1 MVKNVPGNW
10 ERSNFWQLWR
20 PVVKWRKSPKR
31 TTLRAACL
39 AICLTMCVVWSVL
52 RPRDIDAYGQ
62 QPVTPTTIRNPL
74 AGNLGAIQHGADA
87 YRVRCGECH
96 GSDASGTAR
105 GSDVAKLWSHGASDE
120 STFVSTRKGITNT
133 LLPHSFGPDDEV
145 WAIVAYLRSLD
156 RDENRGA
163 SSAGDSSRGAQIF
176 AENCSSCHQVGQ
188 AGGHLGPDLSRI
200 GGSRSVLLLEHKI
213 RHASAYIYN
222 LYRGGY
228 VFDGYSPV
236 SLVTSTG
243 ERIRGVKKNE
253 DAFSIQIMD
262 AQERL
267 QGYKKDALRKWS
279 NDTTS
284 LMPDFGVDK
293 VSESA
298 MRDLLAYLVRLD
310 GTSTT
315 NRGE

>member
-1 MVKNVPGNW
+1 
-10 ERSNFWQLWR
+10 
-20 PVVKWRKSPKR
+20 
-31 TTLRAACL
+31 
-39 AICLTMCVVWSVL
+39 
-52 RPRDIDAYGQ
+52 
-62 QPVTPTTIRNPL
+62 
-74 AGNLGAIQHGADA
+74 
-87 YRVRCGECH
+87 
-96 GSDASGTAR
+96 
-105 GSDVAKLWSHGASDE
+105 
-120 STFVSTRKGITNT
+120 
-133 LLPHSFGPDDEV
+133 
-145 WAIVAYLRSLD
+145 
-156 RDENRGA
+156 
-163 SSAGDSSRGAQIF
+163 
-176 AENCSSCHQVGQ
+176 
-188 AGGHLGPDLSRI
+188 LSRI
-200 GGSRSVLLLEHKI
+200 GRSRSVPLLEHKI

-222 LYRGGY
+222 FYRGGY

-262 AQERL
+262 AQQRL
-267 QGYKKDALRKWS
+267 QGYKKDALQKWS

-284 LMPDFGVDK
+284 LMPDFGVDR